1 MKDLILFTMGTM
13 CICYTIFLINSYHE
27 KTVTFY
33 SSDIIPLLNHC
44 NITVI

>member
-1 MKDLILFTMGTM
+1 MRDFILFTMGTI
-13 CICYTIFLINSYHE
+13 CISYTIFLINSYDE
-27 KTVTFY
+27 KTITFY

>member
-1 MKDLILFTMGTM
+1 MKDLILTIMGTI
-13 CICYTIFLINSYHE
+13 CISYTIFLINSYDE
-27 KTVTFY
+27 KTITFY